1 MLRNKNKKCFYLR
14 PQASGLRLKALIF
27 IFAACSL
34 QPAACSIIFAQEPF
48 VYDDKGSRSPFIAL
62 VTPDGRILN
71 LENKSDSQ
79 LILEGIIYDEKGT
92 SYAIINQSVVA
103 AGDWIADYQVVA
115 IEKDKV
121 IFLKKSGEKLEL
133 ELKKEE

>member
-1 MLRNKNKKCFYLR
+1 VVC
-14 PQASGLRLKALIF
+14 GLQ
-27 IFAACSL
+27 FAACG
-34 QPAACSIIFAQEPF
+34 IIFAGETF
-48 VYDDKGSRSPFIAL
+48 VYEDKGGRNPFIAL

-71 LENKSDSQ
+71 LENKSDSE
-79 LILEGIIYDEKGT
+79 LILEGIIYDEKGA

-103 AGDWIADYQVVA
+103 IGDWIANYQVVG
-115 IEKDKV
+115 IEKNKV